1 MEEKKEKEITKFR
14 ARNFNLILY
23 PEDESHAKA
32 IEYIERNFDYAMIL
46 HDRDC
51 DEYGEIK
58 KEHYHVVLRFKNAKW
73 NTALAEELKIKENY
87 IEEAR
92 SLKHS
97 LLYLIHYFDEDKFQ
111 YVLDDVKGSLKTRLK
126 DIINNS
132 QKTSDEKAIEIMKW
146 IDEQE
151 FITISQLMWYCSSI
165 GYWSM
170 VQRSFSMFSRYIEEH
185 NQNLIRNSNE

>member
-73 NTALAEELKIKENY
+73 NTALAEELNITSNY
-87 IEEAR
+87 IEESR

-132 QKTSDEKAIEIMKW
+132 QKTSDEKSIDIMKW

-151 FITISQLMWYCSSI
+151 YITISQFMWYCSSI
-165 GYWSM
+165 GYWNM
-170 VQRSFSMFSRYIEEH
+170 AQRGFSMFSRYIEEH
-185 NQNLIRNSNE
+185 NQNLIRNNE

>member
-1 MEEKKEKEITKFR
+1 MEEKKEKEIGKFR

-23 PEDESHAKA
+23 PEDETHAKA
-32 IEYIERNFDYAMIL
+32 IEYIERNFDYAIIL

-58 KEHYHVVLRFKNAKW
+58 KEHYHIVLRFKNAKW
-73 NTALAEELKIKENY
+73 NTALAEELNITSNY
-87 IEEAR
+87 IEESR

-132 QKTSDEKAIEIMKW
+132 QKTSDEKSIDIMKW

-151 FITISQLMWYCSSI
+151 YLTISQFMWYCSSI
-165 GYWSM
+165 GYWNM
-170 VQRSFSMFSRYIEEH
+170 AQRGFSMFSRYIEEH
-185 NQNLIRNSNE
+185 NQNLIRNNE